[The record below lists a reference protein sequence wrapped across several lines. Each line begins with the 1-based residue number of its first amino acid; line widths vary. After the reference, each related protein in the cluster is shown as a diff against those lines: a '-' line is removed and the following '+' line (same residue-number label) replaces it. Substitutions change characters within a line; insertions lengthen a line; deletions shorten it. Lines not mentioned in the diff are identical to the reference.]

1 MNAHD
6 AIKLSIDSAK
16 FITLEYLADLSD
28 EDMLQRPHPE
38 CNHIKWQMGHLISS
52 EHQMIDAVCPGS
64 MPALPEGFAERY
76 TKEAATSDQPDAFD
90 SKADLR
96 KLLEDQREGTLAAL
110 ATLSDEDLS
119 KPAPEAMQGYAP
131 TVADV
136 FSLQGG
142 HWMMHAG
149 QWAIIRRQLGRPPL
163 F

>member
-1 MNAHD
+1 MNARE

-16 FITLEYLADLSD
+16 FISLEYLADLSD

-52 EHQMIDAVCPGS
+52 EHQMVNGVCSGS
-64 MPALPEGFAERY
+64 MPELPDGFAERY
-76 TKEAATSDQPDAFD
+76 SKETAKSDVADAFD

-96 KLLEDQREGTLAAL
+96 QLLEDQRAATLQAL
-110 ATLSDEDLS
+110 AGMSDEDLD
-119 KPAPEAMQGYAP
+119 KPAPEEMQAYAP
-131 TVADV
+131 TVGDV

>member
-1 MNAHD
+1 MNARD

-52 EHQMIDAVCPGS
+52 EHQMIDAVCRGS

-76 TKEAATSDQPDAFD
+76 TKETAASDDPDAFD

-96 KLLEDQREGTLAAL
+96 KLLEDQREGTLATL
-110 ATLSDEDLS
+110 ATMSDEDLS

>member
-1 MNAHD
+1 MNAQD

-16 FITLEYLADLSD
+16 FVTLEYLADLSD
-28 EDMLQRPHPE
+28 EDMLQRPHPN

-76 TKEAATSDQPDAFD
+76 TKETATSDQPDAFD

-96 KLLEDQREGTLAAL
+96 KLLEDQREATLTAL
-110 ATLSDEDLS
+110 ANMSDEDLS

>member
-76 TKEAATSDQPDAFD
+76 TKETATSDQADAFD

-110 ATLSDEDLS
+110 ATMSDEDLS

>member
-1 MNAHD
+1 MNARE

-16 FITLEYLADLSD
+16 FVSLEYLADLSD
-28 EDMLQRPHPE
+28 EDMLQRPHAE

-52 EHQMIDAVCPGS
+52 EHQMVNGVCSGS
-64 MPALPEGFAERY
+64 MPDLPEGFAERY
-76 TKEAATSDQPDAFD
+76 SKETSKSDDPDAFD

-96 KLLEDQREGTLAAL
+96 QLLEDQRAATLQAL
-110 ATLSDEDLS
+110 AGLSDEDLD
-119 KPAPEAMQGYAP
+119 KPAPEAMQAYAP
-131 TVADV
+131 TVGDV

>member
-1 MNAHD
+1 MNAQD

-16 FITLEYLADLSD
+16 FVTLEYLANLSD

-76 TKEAATSDQPDAFD
+76 TKETATSDQPDAFD

-96 KLLEDQREGTLAAL
+96 KLLEDQREATLAAL

>member
-1 MNAHD
+1 MNAQD

-76 TKEAATSDQPDAFD
+76 TKVTATSDQPDAFD

-110 ATLSDEDLS
+110 ATMSDEDLS

>member
-1 MNAHD
+1 MNPRE

-16 FITLEYLADLSD
+16 FVSLEYLADLSD
-28 EDMLQRPHPE
+28 DDMLKRPHAE

-52 EHQMIDAVCPGS
+52 EHQMINGVCPGS
-64 MPALPEGFAERY
+64 MPELPEGFAERY
-76 TKEAATSDQPDAFD
+76 TKETATFDDPAAFD
-90 SKADLR
+90 SKETLR
-96 KLLEDQREGTLAAL
+96 QLLEQQREATLLAL
-110 ATLSDEDLS
+110 VGLSDEDLD
-119 KPAPEAMQGYAP
+119 KPAPEEMQAYAP
-131 TVADV
+131 TVGDV

>member
-1 MNAHD
+1 MDARE
-6 AIKLSIDSAK
+6 AIKLSIDSAM
-16 FITLEYLADLSD
+16 FISLEYLTDLTE

-52 EHQMIDAVCPGS
+52 ENQMINGVCPGS
-64 MPALPEGFAERY
+64 MPDLPDGFAERY
-76 TKEAATSDQPDAFD
+76 SKETTHSDDAAAFNSKAELRQLLEEQRAATLQALASQSD
-90 SKADLR
+90 ADLD
-96 KLLEDQREGTLAAL
+96 K
-110 ATLSDEDLS
+110 S
-119 KPAPEAMQGYAP
+119 APEEMLAYAP

-149 QWAIIRRQLGRPPL
+149 QWAVIRRQLGRPPL